1 MPFIPHYF
9 PPFLVDMVIELNS
22 QHLRHLTWNIQY
34 IFTEHIIHM
43 LCLITANWDGFRC

>member
-34 IFTEHIIHM
+34 IFTENTEKCGVIGR
-43 LCLITANWDGFRC
+43 T